1 MPNAVDQFSSF
12 YAQYRT
18 QGAQAPAPSSV
29 PPAAG
34 NLPANNPYAS
44 SYQPAANRPLP
55 VNPTPWN
62 NPNYPTQTGAAPG
75 YPTPP
80 TQNGQ
85 PTVTVYPGQAG
96 YPPGYQGP
104 VTMTLASLRGLVND
118 KGYNHFVDQTAP
130 VIDTALPLLAQL
142 VGMVSG
148 QKNPTPANGQAAPGT
163 MAYPNNYP
171 ASTPPYAPTQTTQ
184 EQPEWA
190 TQVNQGIQGVAG
202 LVNVIGGL
210 FKK

>member
-12 YAQYRT
+12 YAQYRS
-18 QGAQAPAPSSV
+18 QGAQAPAPSSTPQPAGN
-29 PPAAG
+29 PPAY
-34 NLPANNPYAS
+34 NPYAS
-44 SYQPAANRPLP
+44 GYQPAANRPAP

-75 YPTPP
+75 YPTQP
-80 TQNGQ
+80 TQNAQ
-85 PTVTVYPGQAG
+85 PTVTVYPGQPG
-96 YPPGYQGP
+96 YPSGYQGP
-104 VTMTLASLRGLVND
+104 VTMTLASLKGLVND

-130 VIDTALPLLAQL
+130 VIDTALPLIAQL

-148 QKNPTPANGQAAPGT
+148 NKNPTPALGQVPAPP
-163 MAYPNNYP
+163 ANYP
-171 ASTPPYAPTQTTQ
+171 TSTPPYAPAQTTQ
-184 EQPEWA
+184 GQPEWA